1 MIVPQEFLEEVTLT
15 LLPPTTT
22 MTATPTPTPLPTVIP
37 DPFPLVFCQG
47 ATDTGHR
54 TLWVVCALMG
64 LTSLVFYYLAWR
76 VPVQK
81 RLFHFITSLITTIA
95 FLSYFAM
102 ATGDGVALRV
112 VSVKENSSHSI
123 IEITTRQIYWARYV
137 DWSLTT
143 SLWLLNLAFLAGLSG
158 YSILVTI
165 TADIIMIL
173 AGLFAAFS
181 DSKAQKWGWY
191 AIACLSYLTVVYQL
205 AYKGRKAV
213 ANKDNRTRSFF
224 GVLSIFTL
232 ILWAVYVIVW
242 GFAQGARIASVDSE
256 IIVYAVLDLLA
267 KPVYGLWLLLTHDRN
282 SVRPTPSLDG
292 FWSEGLLTDG
302 SIRVGEERAHDDD

>member
-1 MIVPQEFLEEVTLT
+1 MIVPQEFLEEATLT
-15 LLPPTTT
+15 LRPTTT
-22 MTATPTPTPLPTVIP
+22 MTPTPTPLPTVKP
-37 DPFPLVFCQG
+37 DPIPLVFSQS
-47 ATDTGHR
+47 ATETGHR
-54 TLWVVCALMG
+54 TLWVVFALMG
-64 LTSLVFYYLAWR
+64 LSSLVFYYLASR

-81 RLFHFITSLITTIA
+81 RVFHFITSLVTTIA

-102 ATGDGVALRV
+102 ATGDGVGLKL
-112 VSVKENSSHSI
+112 VSAKENSSHTI
-123 IEITTRQIYWARYV
+123 IEITTRQVYWARYV

-143 SLWLLNLAFLAGLSG
+143 PLLLLNLAFLAGLSG

-165 TADIIMIL
+165 TADVIMFL
-173 AGLFAAFS
+173 SGLFAAFG
-181 DSKAQKWGWY
+181 DSKVQKWGWY

-205 AYKGRKAV
+205 AYKGRQAV

-224 GVLSIFTL
+224 GALSLYIL
-232 ILWAVYVIVW
+232 ILWTVYPIVW

-267 KPVYGLWLLLTHDRN
+267 KPVFGLWLLLTHGRDA
-282 SVRPTPSLDG
+282 VRPTPSLDG
-292 FWSEGLLTDG
+292 FWSEGLLTEG